1 MGTFNIRRLD
11 IRRPSIT
18 TIYIAIYYYYHGT
31 LCRHKAISIIDD
43 STRTAVYLCRL
54 VLCYN
59 CVVFVRVVFK
69 MENTFN
75 NRLNN
80 ILDLKK
86 PNSTYLSKLKYD
98 ELIVHLKEL
107 KLKKTKIPNDYKL
120 IKKYDTMRVCNVEK
134 LVVPINEGNQI
145 KYYVHNEELF
155 NILHETHLS
164 IGHGGRSRM
173 EHELN
178 IKYKNITREAIML
191 YLNLCESCQKKGSTI
206 KKGLVVKPIISKEMN
221 SRCQIDLIDMQAQ
234 PDGNYKF
241 ILVYQDHL
249 TKFVNL
255 RPLSNKRA
263 EEVAYVLLDIFTT
276 FGAPAILQSDNGREF
291 SNKIVEELCSM
302 WKDLKIVHGKP
313 RHSQSQGSVE
323 RANQD
328 IENMLGTW
336 LEDNKT
342 KKWSEG
348 IKFVQFMKN
357 RSFHHGIKSSPYEA
371 MFGSRA
377 KIGLNN
383 CVLPMHVVEKLK
395 TEEDLEKAL
404 NTIEEKESKEKNK
417 EGNEVI
423 VEENEENYN
432 SEDALSSRKLSI
444 QIKRNES
451 VQNLEKQANKMKS
464 LSERRFC
471 EGNIGD
477 SVKIKIPDVDRAR
490 SDLRSI
496 LAVIISSIIN
506 NNILIIICCLICL
519 FIITIF
525 FL

>member
-1 MGTFNIRRLD
+1 MEKTFI
-11 IRRPSIT
+11 
-18 TIYIAIYYYYHGT
+18 
-31 LCRHKAISIIDD
+31 
-43 STRTAVYLCRL
+43 
-54 VLCYN
+54 
-59 CVVFVRVVFK
+59 
-69 MENTFN
+69 
-75 NRLNN
+75 NRLSN
-80 ILDLKK
+80 ILEFKK

-98 ELIVHLKEL
+98 ELILHLKEL
-107 KLKKTKIPNDYKL
+107 KSKKTKIPNDYKL
-120 IKKYDTMRVCNVEK
+120 IKKYDTMKVCNVER

-178 IKYKNITREAIML
+178 NKYKNITREAIML

-221 SRCQIDLIDMQAQ
+221 SRCQIGLIDMQAQ

-241 ILVYQDHL
+241 ILLYQDHL

-255 RPLSNKRA
+255 RLLHHKRA

-291 SNKIVEELCSM
+291 ANKVVEELCSM

-328 IENMLGTW
+328 VENMLGTW
-336 LEDNKT
+336 LQDNKT

-348 IKFVQFMKN
+348 IKFIQFMKN
-357 RSFHHGIKSSPYEA
+357 RAYHHGIKSSPYEA
-371 MFGSRA
+371 MFGSMA

-383 CVLPMHVVEKLK
+383 CILPMDVVAKLK

-404 NTIEEKESKEKNK
+404 NTIEEEENKEKNK
-417 EGNEVI
+417 DNEVI
-423 VEENEENYN
+423 RVENEENYN

-444 QIKRNES
+444 HTKRNES
-451 VQNLEKQANKMKS
+451 VHNLEIQASKMKS
-464 LSERRFC
+464 ISEKRFC
-471 EGNIGD
+471 EGNIGE

-496 LAVIISSIIN
+496 LAVIMSGIIIN
-506 NNILIIICCLICL
+506 NIFIIIYYIIFL
-519 FIITIF
+519 FFISKLN

>member
-1 MGTFNIRRLD
+1 M
-11 IRRPSIT
+11 
-18 TIYIAIYYYYHGT
+18 
-31 LCRHKAISIIDD
+31 K
-43 STRTAVYLCRL
+43 
-54 VLCYN
+54 
-59 CVVFVRVVFK
+59 
-69 MENTFN
+69 
-75 NRLNN
+75 
-80 ILDLKK
+80 
-86 PNSTYLSKLKYD
+86 
-98 ELIVHLKEL
+98 
-107 KLKKTKIPNDYKL
+107 
-120 IKKYDTMRVCNVEK
+120 VCNVER

-155 NILHETHLS
+155 NILHKTHLS

-178 IKYKNITREAIML
+178 NKYKNITREAIML

-206 KKGLVVKPIISKEMN
+206 KVVILVVKPIISKEMN

-255 RPLSNKRA
+255 RPLHHKRA

-291 SNKIVEELCSM
+291 ANKVVEELCSM

-328 IENMLGTW
+328 VENMLGTW
-336 LEDNKT
+336 LQDNKT

-348 IKFVQFMKN
+348 IKFIQFMKN
-357 RSFHHGIKSSPYEA
+357 RAYYHGIKSSPYEA
-371 MFGSRA
+371 MFGSMA

-383 CVLPMHVVEKLK
+383 CILPMHVVARLK

-404 NTIEEKESKEKNK
+404 NTIEEEENKEKNK
-417 EGNEVI
+417 DNEVI
-423 VEENEENYN
+423 TVENEENYN

-444 QIKRNES
+444 HTKRNES
-451 VQNLEKQANKMKS
+451 VHNLEIQASKMKS
-464 LSERRFC
+464 ISEKRFC
-471 EGNIGD
+471 EGNIGE

-496 LAVIISSIIN
+496 LAVIMSGIIIN
-506 NNILIIICCLICL
+506 NIFIIIYYIIFLI
-519 FIITIF
+519 FISKLN

>member
-1 MGTFNIRRLD
+1 
-11 IRRPSIT
+11 
-18 TIYIAIYYYYHGT
+18 
-31 LCRHKAISIIDD
+31 
-43 STRTAVYLCRL
+43 
-54 VLCYN
+54 
-59 CVVFVRVVFK
+59 
-69 MENTFN
+69 
-75 NRLNN
+75 
-80 ILDLKK
+80 
-86 PNSTYLSKLKYD
+86 
-98 ELIVHLKEL
+98 
-107 KLKKTKIPNDYKL
+107 
-120 IKKYDTMRVCNVEK
+120 
-134 LVVPINEGNQI
+134 
-145 KYYVHNEELF
+145 
-155 NILHETHLS
+155 
-164 IGHGGRSRM
+164 
-173 EHELN
+173 
-178 IKYKNITREAIML
+178 
-191 YLNLCESCQKKGSTI
+191 
-206 KKGLVVKPIISKEMN
+206 MN

-263 EEVAYVLLDIFTT
+263 EEVAYVLLDTYIYI

-302 WKDLKIVHGKP
+302 WKDLKIVHGKS

-336 LEDNKT
+336 LQDNKT

-383 CVLPMHVVEKLK
+383 CILPMHVVEKLK

-404 NTIEEKESKEKNK
+404 NTIEEEENKEKNK

-423 VEENEENYN
+423 IEENEENYN
-432 SEDALSSRKLSI
+432 SEDAYLNCRKLSI
-444 QIKRNES
+444 QTKRNES
-451 VQNLEKQANKMKS
+451 VQNLDKQANKMKS

-506 NNILIIICCLICL
+506 NNILIIICSLICL

-525 FL
+525 FFFKVEDGNNKLGTTKGKLQHYYSRNQFTICKEKFVSVDEVPDIQLSLREAARLFSNLGGQGYDRCTCVQKCETRRCKCKAAGILCNSKCHNGNTCKNK